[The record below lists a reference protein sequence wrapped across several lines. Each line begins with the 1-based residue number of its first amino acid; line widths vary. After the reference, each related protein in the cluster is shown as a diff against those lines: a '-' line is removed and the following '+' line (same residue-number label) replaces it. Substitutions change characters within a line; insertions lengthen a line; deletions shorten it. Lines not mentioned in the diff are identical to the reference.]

1 MKILATIA
9 VATAFAAILPGAAQA
24 ADPIRIGLLMPYSA
38 GPYVPLA
45 TELGD
50 SLAMALEESGMEV
63 AGRKIEIF
71 KEDTTHKPDVA
82 QAKAK
87 KLVFEDKADI
97 LVGPIGSNELA
108 PLIAFAVGSKMP
120 LVIPN
125 AGDNEATGEKCNPWV
140 RAPRSRTTRSCARW
154 GPGWSSRASRPHRS
168 SPSTT

>member
-1 MKILATIA
+1 MKLLATIA
-9 VATAFAAILPGAAQA
+9 VATALAAILPNAAQA
-24 ADPIRIGLLMPYSA
+24 ADPIRIGLLLPYSA

-45 TELGD
+45 NEIGD
-50 SLAMALEESGMEV
+50 SLGMALEESGMEV

-108 PLIAFAVGSKMP
+108 ALFAFPVSSK
-120 LVIPN
+120 IP
-125 AGDNEATGEKCNPWV
+125 PII
-140 RAPRSRTTRSCARW
+140 
-154 GPGWSSRASRPHRS
+154 
-168 SPSTT
+168 STDR